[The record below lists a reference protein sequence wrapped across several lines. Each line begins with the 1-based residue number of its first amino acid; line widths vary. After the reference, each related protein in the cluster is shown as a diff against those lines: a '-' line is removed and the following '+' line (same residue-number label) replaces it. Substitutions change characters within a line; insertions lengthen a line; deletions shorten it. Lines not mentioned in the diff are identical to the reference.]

1 MRFVRNTMFTLLLLL
16 WGGIAQSSEDIRADA
31 RKLLE
36 KGEAEAAYALLL
48 PHETELLGEF
58 NFDYLFGIA
67 ALGAGK
73 PDVAVFALE
82 RAVSSNP
89 DSAYAHADLAQ
100 AYLALGE
107 RDAAKTELAFAS
119 KLSADPRAGALI
131 QQQRNLLVQEE
142 HVRRGNWNAFME
154 FGLGYDTNVNSATS
168 SRDLVIPAFGAFTF
182 TLGGNSIKLASRVTQ
197 LGGGVGVS
205 YPLGEHTE
213 WFGHIAGIKRILA
226 SHNEFDTSSL
236 ELATGILHSV
246 GTQHFSVSL
255 SSQDFALNR
264 QDYRYTYSLN
274 GQWQMELDPQTQA
287 GVFAQLGKLVYP
299 DARLRNTSRYV
310 GGVFV
315 GHTFAGEWKPAVHVS
330 LYGGHE
336 APETKGVAFMGHRLT
351 GARAGLEA
359 ALSEK
364 LLAYLTAGYEYRVYG
379 GQDTLFLV
387 QRADHQ
393 RDWGVGATYH
403 LPHGFSIR
411 PSVHYVENSSNVP
424 LNRFDRLETMFVVR
438 KDF

>member
-1 MRFVRNTMFTLLLLL
+1 MCFIRKTSLSLLLLL
-16 WGGIAQSSEDIRADA
+16 WMAAAQSSQDIREDA
-31 RKLLE
+31 RKLME
-36 KGEAEAAYALLL
+36 TGEAEAAYALLL
-48 PHETELLGEF
+48 SHEAELVGEF

-82 RAVSSNP
+82 RAVASHP

-100 AYLALGE
+100 AYLALGD
-107 RDAAKTELAFAS
+107 RDAAKSELAFAA
-119 KLSADPRAGALI
+119 KLKPDPRAGVLI
-131 QQQRNLLVQEE
+131 QQRRNLLMQAE
-142 HVRRGNWNAFME
+142 HASRGHWNAYME
-154 FGLGYDTNVNSATS
+154 FGLGYDNNVNSATS

-213 WFGHIAGIKRILA
+213 WFGRVAGVKRVLA
-226 SHNEFDTSSL
+226 SHNTFDTSSL
-236 ELATGILHSV
+236 ELATGVMHSV
-246 GTQHFSVSL
+246 GTQHFTVSL

-264 QDYRYTYSLN
+264 LDYRYTYSLN
-274 GQWQMELDPQTQA
+274 GQWQMELDTQTQA
-287 GVFAQLGKLVYP
+287 GAFAQIGKLVYP

-310 GGVFV
+310 GGVFA

-336 APETKGVAFMGHRLT
+336 APETQGVAFMGHRLT

-359 ALSEK
+359 TLSER
-364 LLAYLTAGYEYRVYG
+364 LSAYLTAGYEYRAYG
-379 GQDTLFLV
+379 GEDALFLL
-387 QRADHQ
+387 QRTDHQ
-393 RDWGVGATYH
+393 RDLGIGAAYQ

-411 PSVHYVENSSNVP
+411 PSVHYVENSSNIP
-424 LNRFDRLETMFVVR
+424 LNRFDRLETLLVVR
-438 KDF
+438 KEF